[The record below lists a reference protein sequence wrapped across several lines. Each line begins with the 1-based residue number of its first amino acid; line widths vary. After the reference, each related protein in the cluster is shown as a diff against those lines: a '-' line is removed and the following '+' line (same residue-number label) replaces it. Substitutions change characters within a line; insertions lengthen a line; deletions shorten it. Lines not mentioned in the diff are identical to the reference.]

1 MKSDALWLRAHVIK
15 AVRDFFW
22 ERGFLEVET
31 PLLIPANAPEEHI
44 NPVFTLPSS
53 WQLQTS
59 PEMCMKRLLCSG
71 HRKLFQISHC
81 WRSDER
87 GSRHLSEFTML
98 EWYRAGC
105 DYRTLMTDCEDLLQ
119 YVARTCRPDSRC
131 FERNSVTIN
140 PFAAWERIS
149 VQEAFS
155 RFGNSDVLDC
165 LRKGIY
171 EEILT
176 SLIEPALADFGAP
189 VILLDYPVELAA
201 LARIKPE
208 NRKLA
213 ERFELYVGG
222 LELANGF
229 SELNDPLEQRR
240 RFEEANAVRSSA
252 GHSPLPLPEPFLE
265 TLGSMPDSA
274 GIALGIDRL
283 VMLTAGVAS
292 IDDVVAFTP
301 EEL

>member
-1 MKSDALWLRAHVIK
+1 MKTDALWLRAHVIK
-15 AVRDFFW
+15 AIRDFFW

-44 NPVFTLPSS
+44 NPVVTLPS

-59 PEMCMKRLLCSG
+59 PEICMKRLLCGG
-71 HRKLFQISHC
+71 HQNLFQISHC
-81 WRSDER
+81 WRLDER

-105 DYRTLMTDCEDLLQ
+105 DYEALMADCEALLRH
-119 YVARTCRPDSRC
+119 VASTCIPESRC
-131 FERNSVTIN
+131 FVRNSARID
-140 PFAAWERIS
+140 PFAAWRRIS
-149 VQEAFS
+149 VQEAFLG
-155 RFGNSDVLDC
+155 FGQVEVLDC
-165 LRKGIY
+165 LQKGLY

-176 SLIEPALADFGAP
+176 SLVEPGLAQFDSP
-189 VILLDYPVELAA
+189 VILLDYPAELAA
-201 LARIKPE
+201 LARTKPG
-208 NRKLA
+208 NRELA

-240 RFEEANAVRSSA
+240 RFEEANHARRCA
-252 GHSPLPLPEPFLE
+252 GQSELPLPEPFLGGLA
-265 TLGSMPDSA
+265 TMPASA
-274 GIALGIDRL
+274 GIALGVDRL
-283 VMLTAGVAS
+283 VMLTAGADS
-292 IDDVVAFTP
+292 IDEVVAFTP

>member
-1 MKSDALWLRAHVIK
+1 MKIDALWLRANVIK
-15 AVRDFFW
+15 AIRDFFW

-44 NPVFTLPSS
+44 NPISTLPS

-59 PEMCMKRLLCSG
+59 PEICMKRLLCSG
-71 HRKLFQISHC
+71 HQKLFQISRC

-98 EWYRAGC
+98 EWYRAGS
-105 DYRTLMTDCEDLLQ
+105 DYQNLMTDCEELLQ
-119 YVARTCRPDSRC
+119 YVAAVCLSDSRC
-131 FERNSVTIN
+131 FVYNSVRVN
-140 PFAAWERIS
+140 PFAPWKRIS
-149 VQEAFS
+149 VQDAFL
-155 RFGNSDVLDC
+155 RFGQVDVWDC

-176 SLIEPALADFGAP
+176 AVVEPALAGFDSP
-189 VILLDYPVELAA
+189 VILMDYPAELAS
-201 LARIKPE
+201 LARTKPE
-208 NRKLA
+208 NVELA

-229 SELNDPLEQRR
+229 SELNDPVEQRR
-240 RFEEANAVRSSA
+240 RFEEANCSRRSA
-252 GHSPLPLPEPFLE
+252 GHAVLPLPEPFLN
-265 TLGSMPDSA
+265 TLATMPASA
-274 GIALGIDRL
+274 GIALGVDRL
-283 VMLTAGVAS
+283 VMLTAGANS
-292 IDDVVAFTP
+292 IDEVVAFTP